1 MQCSPSKITYM
12 YTQAA
17 GTHAKS
23 CGLIELLTLVER
35 ELVRA
40 DCSRNPC
47 AIANAQRARD
57 RHTICIVKEGA
68 WEERA
73 EDWNWLFLCIGMML

>member
-1 MQCSPSKITYM
+1 VLAKSKITYM
-12 YTQAA
+12 YTA

-23 CGLIELLTLVER
+23 CGLIEMLTLVER

-47 AIANAQRARD
+47 AIANAQRAR
-57 RHTICIVKEGA
+57 TCLYMMKEGA
-68 WEERA
+68 
-73 EDWNWLFLCIGMML
+73 CK